1 MKKITVI
8 ERICFSFI
16 NNCDYNINNLVLK
29 YSVLNHNA
37 EKNVTQFYAS
47 LFQLDSI
54 NKNEMM

>member
-8 ERICFSFI
+8 ERICSSLI

-37 EKNVTQFYAS
+37 EKMLHNFMLHFFNWTQ
-47 LFQLDSI
+47 LI
-54 NKNEMM
+54 KMK